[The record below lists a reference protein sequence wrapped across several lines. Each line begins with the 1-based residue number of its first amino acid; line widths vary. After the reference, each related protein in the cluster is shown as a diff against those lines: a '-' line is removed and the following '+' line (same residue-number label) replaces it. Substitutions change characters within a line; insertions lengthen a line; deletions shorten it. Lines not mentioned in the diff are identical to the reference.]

1 MRRISLV
8 AFPTLLVLGFCVS
21 TASAASPSPLTTD
34 ELKAEAAEAAAEAAE
49 DTAAEPQDIIIAQTD
64 PKRKAKIELLKER
77 IERLRTEKRVLYRL
91 PHSTTRYKVHRP
103 KKRERIKAD
112 RARIRELRAG

>member
-34 ELKAEAAEAAAEAAE
+34 ELKAEAAEAAE